1 MSLPFEYLKNVQENE
16 SRPLWSVMIP
26 VFNCSLFLE
35 YNLQALMQHALS
47 DDEMEIVVVDD
58 CSTDNPEAIVEKWGE
73 GRVRFVR
80 QPYNVGHTAN
90 FKTCLLQSRGKL
102 IHILHGDDRILPGF
116 YESFTN
122 FFERNPPIMA
132 AFCNCNFIDE
142 ENKVMSVSASSRNET
157 GLFPDFFEHI
167 TRGQIIQTPT
177 MVVRREVYEKIGMFN
192 RRLSWCE
199 DWEMWARIGKNYQV
213 GFINKVLA
221 EYRVH
226 KNSNSSHYIKS
237 GENIRDIKRGISI
250 INSYIDNRK
259 NRGKSKRIVTD
270 MYVNTALKTASDFLE
285 KKQVD
290 AARNQLAAAFL
301 MSDNIRLNLRIIKL
315 VFKSYY

>member
-1 MSLPFEYLKNVQENE
+1 MSLPFEYLKNVPENE
-16 SRPLWSVMIP
+16 VTPLWSVMIP

-35 YNLQALMQHALS
+35 YNLQALMQNALS
-47 DDEMEIVVVDD
+47 DDVMEIVVVDD
-58 CSTDNPEAIVEKWGE
+58 CSTDNPEAVVKKWGE

-80 QPYNVGHTAN
+80 QPHNVGHTAN
-90 FKTCLLQSRGKL
+90 FRTCLLQSRGKL

-122 FFERNPPIMA
+122 FFERNPPVMA

-142 ENKVMSVSASSRNET
+142 ENKVLSASAGLRNET

-213 GFINKVLA
+213 GFINDLLA

-250 INSYIDNRK
+250 INGYINNTKSR
-259 NRGKSKRIVTD
+259 RKSKRIVTD
-270 MYVNTALKTASDFLE
+270 RYVNTALKTATDFIE
-285 KKQVD
+285 KKQGD
-290 AARNQLAAAFL
+290 AARNQLKAAFL
-301 MSDNIRLNLRIIKL
+301 MSGNIRLNLRIVRL
-315 VFKSYY
+315 FFKSYN